1 MFSLLVSSA
10 FAGDSSFNSIL
21 EKRFKEAEEL
31 KLPEVKNRNEEEMKK
46 KAENVYRIY
55 QEKVKPKVEEWKEK
69 IQYDGKSVR
78 IAEGNGKS
86 KTDKKQS
93 SEIFKDDERLYIF
106 MSSSVPLSV
115 WRGYATVLD
124 RLKTDR
130 IAMVLRGCIGGCRYI
145 KPTLEFLQKVIKPD
159 EHTEYYALIEIDP
172 LLFRKY
178 KIKEVPCF
186 VYARGLQVDRA
197 DLSEGWEKNIKRE
210 PKFWISCGDWAFG
223 YHIEKLE
230 RESHSESLKRLLTEL
245 RKSWFLEKSSKSFFL
260 ENSDS
265 REKNEKRT
273 KKGKR

>member
-1 MFSLLVSSA
+1 MLSLLLSSA
-10 FAGDSSFNSIL
+10 FAGDSPSLNSVL
-21 EKRFKEAEEL
+21 EKRFKEAKEM

-46 KAENVYRIY
+46 EAENLYRIY
-55 QEKVKPKVEEWKEK
+55 QGKVKPKVEEWKEK
-69 IQYDGKSVR
+69 IHYDGKSVK
-78 IAEGNGKS
+78 IAEGNAKS

-93 SEIFKDDERLYIF
+93 SEIFKNDERLYIF

-115 WRGYATVLD
+115 WRGYAAVLD
-124 RLKTDR
+124 KLQTDH

-159 EHTEYYALIEIDP
+159 EHSEYSALIEIDP

-178 KIKEVPCF
+178 GIKEVPCF
-186 VYARGLQVDRA
+186 VYAKGLQVDRP
-197 DLSEGWEKNIKRE
+197 DLSEGWEKNIKEE

-245 RKSWFLEKSSKSFFL
+245 RKSWFSEESSDSFFI
-260 ENSDS
+260 ENSES
-265 REKNEKRT
+265 RER
-273 KKGKR
+273 